1 MAVAVPKLWP
11 GETAVCIASGWSLTP
26 EDVAYV
32 KGKAKAIVINASY
45 AAAPWADVLYVADAN
60 PFRWYWEHG
69 PKGTKQFPV
78 PNVPMRDFRGLK
90 FSLTKRS
97 GSWSGVQ
104 VLKQGREEGLSL
116 DPTRLCLG
124 MNSGY
129 QAINLA
135 VLLGAARILLLGYD
149 MTVAKDGTE
158 YWHAPHPHKKRSP
171 YRGFQRLFP
180 SIVEPLKK
188 AGVQVVNCSRHTA
201 LECFPKM
208 ELREA
213 LPAMQ
218 ETAA

>member
-1 MAVAVPKLWP
+1 MTPWVPRIWV
-11 GETAVCIASGWSLTP
+11 GHTAVCIASGPSLTR
-26 EDVAYV
+26 EDVDYV
-32 KGKAKAIVINASY
+32 KGKAKTIVINASY
-45 AAAPWADVLYVADAN
+45 ALAPWADVLYCADSN

-69 PKGTKQFPV
+69 PKGYERIA
-78 PNVPMRDFRGLK
+78 MRDFCGLK

-97 GSWSGVQ
+97 RSWAGVQ
-104 VLKQGREEGLSL
+104 VLKHGREEGLSL

-149 MTVAKDGTE
+149 MSVAKDGRE
-158 YWHAPHPHKKRSP
+158 YWHVQHPHTKRSP
-171 YRGFQRLFP
+171 YKTFRRLFP

-188 AGVQVVNCSRHTA
+188 SGVEVINCSRQSA

-208 ELREA
+208 SLREA
-213 LPAMQ
+213 LPMVK
-218 ETAA
+218 ESAA

>member
-1 MAVAVPKLWP
+1 MAVSVPRIWS
-11 GETAVCIASGWSLTP
+11 GETAVCIASGPSLKA
-26 EDVAYV
+26 EDVDYV
-32 KGKAKAIVINASY
+32 RGKAKTIVINASY
-45 AAAPWADVLYVADAN
+45 VLAPWADVLYCADAN

-69 PKGTKQFPV
+69 PKGYERIA
-78 PNVPMRDFRGLK
+78 MRDFRGLK

-97 GSWSGVQ
+97 AQWSGVQ

-149 MTVAKDGTE
+149 MTVEKDGRE
-158 YWHAPHPHKKRSP
+158 YWHEQHPHKKRSP
-171 YRGFQRLFP
+171 YKTFRRLFP

-188 AGVQVVNCSRHTA
+188 AGIAVVNCSRATA
-201 LECFPKM
+201 LDCFPRM
-208 ELREA
+208 PIREA
-213 LPAMQ
+213 LPMLQ